1 MSGDKEDGSTEDQF
15 MESVAHSEILGGAV
29 REMRESVA
37 VRESWRSALLEN
49 IAREPQPKAEHS
61 AIPIDR
67 ARRINLRPVVA
78 LAACAIAMVVGS
90 AGTYAIMNRSGARS
104 GKAINDVAATPS
116 VSTASR
122 ASSVADES
130 QRVMRFVLVAPGAK
144 QVSIV
149 GDFNGWNPRATPLA
163 ASNDGT
169 TWLVEMPLTKG
180 RHVYAFVVDGDII
193 ADPSAAR
200 VGDHDFG
207 GQNSVVMVGDS

>member
-1 MSGDKEDGSTEDQF
+1 MSGDKEDASTEDRF
-15 MESVAHSEILGGAV
+15 MESVAHTELLGGAV
-29 REMRESVA
+29 REMRQAVA
-37 VRESWRSALLEN
+37 VRDSWRNALLEN
-49 IAREPQPKAEHS
+49 IAREPLPKAEP
-61 AIPIDR
+61 AAVPIHR
-67 ARRINLRPVVA
+67 EPRINVRPIVA
-78 LAACAIAMVVGS
+78 LAACAVAMVVGS
-90 AGTYAIMNRSGARS
+90 AGTYAIMSRTGDRATT
-104 GKAINDVAATPS
+104 INDVAVASGT
-116 VSTASR
+116 STALPTLT
-122 ASSVADES
+122 AAKES
-130 QRVMRFVLVAPGAK
+130 QRIMRFVLVAPGAK

-163 ASNDGT
+163 SSNDGT